1 MHKKGQGISMT
12 VIIVA
17 ALALLVLVVLSI
29 IFLGKMGE
37 TANVISSCTDKGGY
51 CVDECSA
58 AGIEEAGGPVGAMT
72 RSTGD
77 TCPNP
82 DEEVCCIAIGG
93 AND

>member
-29 IFLGKMGE
+29 IFLGKMGD
-37 TANVISSCTDKGGY
+37 TANVVSSCTDKGGY

-72 RSTGD
+72 RQTGD
-77 TCPNP
+77 TCED

-93 AND
+93 ELV